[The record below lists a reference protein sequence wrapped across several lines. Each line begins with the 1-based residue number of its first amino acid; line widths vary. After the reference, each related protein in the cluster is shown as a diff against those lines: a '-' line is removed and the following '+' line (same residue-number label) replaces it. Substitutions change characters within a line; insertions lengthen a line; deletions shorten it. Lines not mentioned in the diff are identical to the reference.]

1 MPDPDRRAHDNDL
14 TGDNLSQLIDDMEE
28 NVKKERNEEGVPGN
42 PTDREKTEKV
52 EPDDQAPS

>member
-28 NVKKERNEEGVPGN
+28 NVKKERNEEGVPGSS
-42 PTDREKTEKV
+42 TDREKTEKV